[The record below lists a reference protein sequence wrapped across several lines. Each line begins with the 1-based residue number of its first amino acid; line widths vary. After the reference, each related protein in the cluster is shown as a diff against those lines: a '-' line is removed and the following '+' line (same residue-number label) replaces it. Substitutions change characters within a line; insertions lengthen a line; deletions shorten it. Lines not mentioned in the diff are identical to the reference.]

1 MSIIDL
7 IVGASLIWAL
17 FSGWRQGLILQLCSL
32 AGIVLAVWLG
42 IRLGPEA
49 GKLLHLEEE
58 FAPAGGFLAVF
69 VAVLIAVGIA
79 GRLLRRVLRFA
90 GFGILDRLSGAAV
103 SALKTVVILSLTAS
117 AFDDLNR
124 DGAFVSE
131 ETLERSVC
139 YRPLV
144 GLTDTLFPFLER
156 AKERIISAD
165 ETRELWNGLS
175 QE

>member
-7 IVGASLIWAL
+7 IAGAALAWAL

-42 IRLGPEA
+42 MRLAARTGA
-49 GKLLHLEEE
+49 LLGLEEE

-79 GRLLRRVLRFA
+79 GRLLRRVFHFA
-90 GFGILDRLSGAAV
+90 GLGIPDRLSGAVVA
-103 SALKTVVILSLTAS
+103 ALKTVVILGLLAS

-124 DGAFVSE
+124 DGAFVSG

-139 YRPLV
+139 YRPLL

-156 AKERIISAD
+156 AREQLVSAG
-165 ETRELWNGLS
+165 ENSELWNGLS
-175 QE
+175 RE

>member
-7 IVGASLIWAL
+7 IAGAALAWAL
-17 FSGWRQGLILQLCSL
+17 FNGWRRGVIQQLCSL

-42 IRLGPEA
+42 IRLGPQTGALLGLEA
-49 GKLLHLEEE
+49 E

-79 GRLLRRVLRFA
+79 GRLLRRVFHFA
-90 GFGILDRLSGAAV
+90 GFGILDRLAGAVV
-103 SALKTVVILSLTAS
+103 SAVKTLLILSLLAS
-117 AFDDLNR
+117 SFDDLNR
-124 DGAFVSE
+124 DGAFVRE
-131 ETLERSVC
+131 ETLERSIC

-156 AKERIISAD
+156 AKERIISAE
-165 ETRELWNGLS
+165 ETRELWNEIS